1 MRRLAGLGLAA
12 LGAIGVALAL
22 PARPALAQP
31 AHPLGNFSVNQAI
44 VLDLYPDRVA
54 ISAIVD
60 LAELPTLQERPG
72 VDANGDGRVSAAES
86 TAYNTRVCHAM
97 AGAVALRVDGD
108 RVQWSVR
115 PAGFAYRPGSAGL
128 HTSRIS
134 CAFDAAADLKRS
146 ATVDLV
152 NGYRADRIGWR
163 EIDAAGH
170 GVHLVNPSVPARSVS
185 DSLRL
190 YPTDLLGSPLD
201 QRSARLQ
208 VEPGDGPSA
217 GAAIHLSRGDPVSR
231 WVAQADRALERLVGG
246 HLTPFVGVLAVL
258 LALVLGAAHAALPG
272 HGKTVMAA
280 YIAGRRGRPHDAITV
295 GAIVTLTHTGGV
307 LVLGL
312 LLTATASL
320 AGEVVL
326 SWLGIASGALVA
338 AVGGA
343 MLVGV
348 LRRRASVHGHHEHSH
363 DHGHHGHS
371 HDHGHDH
378 HGHAHTDPSRHGHSH
393 DHPSRRARRLSLA
406 GMGIA
411 GGLVPSPSA
420 LIVLLGAIGL
430 GRTAFGVLLV
440 VAYGAG
446 MAAMLTAAGLVLVRV
461 RDRWASRP
469 RRTLARLAALAPTGT
484 AALVFCVGL
493 GLAGRAALGVI
504 H

>member
-1 MRRLAGLGLAA
+1 MNRLVSLALAA
-12 LGAIGVALAL
+12 LGVIGIVLAL
-22 PARPALAQP
+22 PARPASAQP

-44 VLDLYPDRVA
+44 GLDLYPDRVA
-54 ISAIVD
+54 VTAIVD
-60 LAELPTLQERPG
+60 LAELPTLQERAA
-72 VDANGDGRVSAAES
+72 VDTTGDGTVSAPES
-86 TAYNTRVCHAM
+86 TAYNTRVCQAM
-97 AGAVALRVDGD
+97 AGAVALRVDGH

-128 HTSRIS
+128 HTSRVS
-134 CAFDAAADLKRS
+134 CAFKAAADLTRP

-163 EIDAAGH
+163 EITAAGH
-170 GVHLVNPSVPARSVS
+170 GVHIVHPPVPVRSVTN
-185 DSLRL
+185 SLRS
-190 YPTDLLGSPLD
+190 YPADLLGSPLD

-208 VEPGDGPSA
+208 VEPGDGPGA
-217 GAAIHLSRGDPVSR
+217 GATIQVSGGDPVSR

-246 HLTPFVGVLAVL
+246 HLTPFVGALAVL
-258 LALVLGAAHAALPG
+258 LALTLGAAHAALPG

-280 YIAGRRGRPHDAITV
+280 YIAGRRGRRRDALTV

-312 LLTATASL
+312 LLTATAGL

-326 SWLGIASGALVA
+326 SWLGIASGILVA
-338 AVGGA
+338 AVGAA
-343 MLVGV
+343 MLAGI
-348 LRRRASVHGHHEHSH
+348 LRRHTPVQHH
-363 DHGHHGHS
+363 DHGHS
-371 HDHGHDH
+371 HDHDHDQ
-378 HGHAHTDPSRHGHSH
+378 HGHPHP
-393 DHPSRRARRLSLA
+393 HPSRPAGRLSLV

-420 LIVLLGAIGL
+420 LIVLLGAVGL

-440 VAYGAG
+440 LAYGAG
-446 MAAMLTAAGLVLVRV
+446 MAAMLTAAGLVLVRI

-469 RRTLARLAALAPTGT
+469 RRTLARLAALAPAGT
-484 AALVFCVGL
+484 AVLVLCVGL
-493 GLAGRAALGVI
+493 GLAGRAALGVV

>member
-1 MRRLAGLGLAA
+1 MRRLVGLGLAA
-12 LGAIGVALAL
+12 LGAIGIALAL

-31 AHPLGNFSVNQAI
+31 AHPLGNFSVNQSI
-44 VLDLYPDRVA
+44 GLKLSPDRVA
-54 ISAIVD
+54 VTAIVD
-60 LAELPTLQERPG
+60 LAELPTLQERPA
-72 VDANGDGRVSAAES
+72 VDANGDGKVGAAES
-86 TAYNTRVCHAM
+86 AAYNTRICRAM

-108 RVQWSVR
+108 RVRWSVR
-115 PAGFAYRPGSAGL
+115 PAGFEYRPGSAGL

-134 CAFDAAADLKRS
+134 CAFDAAADLTRR
-146 ATVDLV
+146 AVVDVV

-163 EIDAAGH
+163 EIIAAGH
-170 GVHLVNPSVPARSVS
+170 GVHIVNPPVPARSVS
-185 DSLRL
+185 GSLRS
-190 YPTDLLGSPLD
+190 YPTGLLGSPLD

-217 GAAIHLSRGDPVSR
+217 GAAIHVNRGDPVSR
-231 WVAQADRALERLVGG
+231 WVAEADRTLERLVGG

-258 LALVLGAAHAALPG
+258 LALTLGAAHAALPG

-280 YIAGRRGRPHDAITV
+280 YIAGRRGRPRDAFTV

-307 LVLGL
+307 LVMGL

-326 SWLGIASGALVA
+326 SWLGIASGILVA
-338 AVGGA
+338 AVGAA

-348 LRRRASVHGHHEHSH
+348 LRRRASVC
-363 DHGHHGHS
+363 DHHHGHS
-371 HDHGHDH
+371 HDHDV
-378 HGHAHTDPSRHGHSH
+378 HGHSH
-393 DHPSRRARRLSLA
+393 DHDHHGHSHSHPARRARRLSLV

-420 LIVLLGAIGL
+420 LIVLLGAVGL

-440 VAYGAG
+440 VAYGVG

-469 RRTLARLAALAPTGT
+469 RRTLARLSALAPTGT
-484 AALVFCVGL
+484 AALVLCVGL
-493 GLAGRAALGVI
+493 GLAGRAMLGVI

>member
-1 MRRLAGLGLAA
+1 MRRLVSLGLAA
-12 LGAIGVALAL
+12 LGAIGIVLAL
-22 PARPALAQP
+22 PARPAMAQP

-44 VLDLYPDRVA
+44 GLDLYPDRVA
-54 ISAIVD
+54 VTAIVD
-60 LAELPTLQERPG
+60 LAELPTLQERPE
-72 VDANGDGRVSAAES
+72 VDANGDATVSAAES
-86 TAYNTRVCHAM
+86 AAYNARVCNAM

-108 RVQWSVR
+108 RVRWSVR
-115 PAGFAYRPGSAGL
+115 SAGFEYRPGSAGL

-134 CAFDAAADLKRS
+134 CAFDAAADLERS

-163 EIDAAGH
+163 EITAAGH
-170 GVHLVNPSVPARSVS
+170 GVHLVNPPVPARSVS
-185 DSLRL
+185 GSLRS
-190 YPTDLLGSPLD
+190 YPADLLGSPLD

-208 VEPGDGPSA
+208 AEPGDGPSA

-231 WVAQADRALERLVGG
+231 WVAEADRALERLVGG
-246 HLTPFVGVLAVL
+246 HLTPLVGALAVL

-280 YIAGRRGRPHDAITV
+280 YIAGRRGRPRDAITV

-343 MLVGV
+343 MLAGV
-348 LRRRASVHGHHEHSH
+348 LRRRAPARDHHDGHSH
-363 DHGHHGHS
+363 DHDHHGHS
-371 HDHGHDH
+371 HDHDHDH
-378 HGHAHTDPSRHGHSH
+378 HGHSRPSRKT
-393 DHPSRRARRLSLA
+393 RRLSLV

-420 LIVLLGAIGL
+420 LIVLLGAVGL

-440 VAYGAG
+440 IAYGVG
-446 MAAMLTAAGLVLVRV
+446 MAAMLTAAGLLLVRV
-461 RDRWASRP
+461 RDRWSSRP
-469 RRTLARLAALAPTGT
+469 RRALARLTALAPTGT
-484 AALVFCVGL
+484 AALVLCVGL